1 MRIITFARKF
11 FVKLTIQI
19 YIMKETIKEEYLA
32 PDVMVV
38 RVNTAQSILE
48 QSFTGISVEQ
58 SGENDE
64 ISW

>member
-1 MRIITFARKF
+1 
-11 FVKLTIQI
+11 
-19 YIMKETIKEEYLA
+19 MKETIKEEYLA

-38 RVNTAQSILE
+38 RVNTTQSILE